1 MGRQALFPVKDFR
14 TDSALCLAR
23 LALPKQKA
31 HWLTQLFPWQ
41 ESGLLLCLLSW
52 FTFRTLAPEMWFVKN
67 KQTQTEVYPDGWV
80 PFRGAL
86 LEEYGEVLEV
96 SLSLI
101 LSNSGLWE
109 TSSTHPTKFSGGVCG
124 WGWRGDTNGQ
134 LLIKAPLCSS
144 RNTWGPP
151 LCPFLPCPWRT
162 SHTFEMCS
170 WSYPVGDDSV
180 FNCTSV
186 PYRVPSNC
194 LPCHLH
200 WRSPGT

>member
-86 LEEYGEVLEV
+86 LEEYGEVPEV

-109 TSSTHPTKFSGGVCG
+109 PPPHISLSSLVVSVGEAGEGTQMDSSWIRHPFAALETHGDLHSALFSPAPGGPV
-124 WGWRGDTNGQ
+124 T
-134 LLIKAPLCSS
+134 PLKCAAEAI
-144 RNTWGPP
+144 
-151 LCPFLPCPWRT
+151 L
-162 SHTFEMCS
+162 
-170 WSYPVGDDSV
+170 
-180 FNCTSV
+180 
-186 PYRVPSNC
+186 
-194 LPCHLH
+194 
-200 WRSPGT
+200 